1 MIGRGYRY
9 SKGYLACSKTVVNAM
24 TGRLGCEGSSEMVG
38 ARRTAG
44 RSAGEGGTV
53 QSSEKVQ
60 VAGDEA
66 TPALGHTRELKGT
79 EGAKRG
85 PSEGACRS
93 PFKRKLHSRPRE
105 LQLYSSEAVVGSTGC
120 LAISGSER
128 SGRKGTSSSHSFPPT
143 CPPGTSG
150 PLCGLGRNGTPH
162 PPGAFS
168 KSLRRNSDLRCPL
181 GRLEGFTDFYRER
194 DRRMLSVLPQLQLLD
209 FQLSWNL
216 LRFNTSS
223 KSALSPPRKSHLR
236 MLPGTSVGRPSIGEP
251 LTRQLENRL
260 SCSNML
266 TTSLP
271 RLCRLSASKCSG
283 ETGWLRCDAIS
294 VAIWSGG

>member
-66 TPALGHTRELKGT
+66 TPALGHTRELKGA

-120 LAISGSER
+120 VAISGSDAAGE
-128 SGRKGTSSSHSFPPT
+128 KELEAPTAFPP
-143 CPPGTSG
+143 PA
-150 PLCGLGRNGTPH
+150 RQ
-162 PPGAFS
+162 A
-168 KSLRRNSDLRCPL
+168 PL
-181 GRLEGFTDFYRER
+181 GRSVALAGTGPPIPPWSLQQEPQKKLGFTMPARTS
-194 DRRMLSVLPQLQLLD
+194 RRV
-209 FQLSWNL
+209 
-216 LRFNTSS
+216 
-223 KSALSPPRKSHLR
+223 H
-236 MLPGTSVGRPSIGEP
+236 
-251 LTRQLENRL
+251 
-260 SCSNML
+260 
-266 TTSLP
+266 
-271 RLCRLSASKCSG
+271 
-283 ETGWLRCDAIS
+283 
-294 VAIWSGG
+294 